1 MLPLPS
7 VKTEVPV
14 SISESRLKKFYG
26 PGGFSENLGVN
37 AVAQLVNPVFAI
49 ALGISPALVGLAMAI
64 PRLVD
69 AFTDP
74 IMGSISDNWQGK
86 WGRRR
91 PFILWGAIL
100 SGLCVALIW
109 WTPQEASKDFQ
120 FYWLVAFLLLSTIG
134 TTCYAV
140 PYVALGMESPSTK
153 HERTSWMAWRS
164 FYHKLSG
171 VGVQWLFFLVQ
182 LSIFAS
188 TLWGARIVG
197 AVVGV
202 VIAALGALPALFI
215 REDPNHVR
223 QTEPV
228 PLLRSWGL
236 TLRDRN
242 FLILAGTS
250 VLIFCSI
257 LLVDTLGFFLSVYL
271 VFGGDLTEA
280 AFFKGIGG
288 TMFHVTG
295 ILCIP
300 GMAWLAKRIGKLRTF
315 ELCTLSIVVGGIAK
329 FFFFVPGAG
338 WLIVVPNFFLAP
350 GLVAVLVLLPSLLA
364 DVAAHDEVQQGHSR
378 QGMYAASMTW
388 INKLSISGVAA
399 VSGFILILAGW
410 VQDAGVDQAAG
421 TFEKMR
427 WIFSL
432 GTVGLALAATILLR
446 FYRLDTSQDK

>member
-1 MLPLPS
+1 M
-7 VKTEVPV
+7 KTETPV

-74 IMGSISDNWQGK
+74 IMGSISDNWRSQ

-91 PFILWGAIL
+91 PFILLGAIL

-109 WTPQEASKDFQ
+109 WTPEAASKDFQ

-153 HERTSWMAWRS
+153 DERTSWMAWRS

-215 REDPNHVR
+215 REETNHVR
-223 QTEPV
+223 QTDPV

-257 LLVDTLGFFLSVYL
+257 LLVDTLGFFLSVYH

-288 TMFHVTG
+288 TMFHVMG

-364 DVAAHDEVQQGHSR
+364 DVAAHDEAKQGHSR

-432 GTVGLALAATILLR
+432 GTVGLALSAALLLR
-446 FYRLDTSQDK
+446 FYRLDTSESE

>member
-1 MLPLPS
+1 MKTADLAS
-7 VKTEVPV
+7 V
-14 SISESRLKKFYG
+14 SESRLKKYYG
-26 PGGFSENLGVN
+26 PGGFSENLAAN

-49 ALGISPALVGLAMAI
+49 ALGVSPALVGLAMAI

-74 IMGSISDNWQGK
+74 IMGSLSDNWKGR

-91 PFILWGAIL
+91 PFILLGAIL

-109 WTPQEASKDFQ
+109 WTPEAASKDFQ
-120 FYWLVAFLLLSTIG
+120 FYWLVAFLLLSTVG

-153 HERTSWMAWRS
+153 DERTSWMAWRS

-171 VGVQWLFFLVQ
+171 VGVQWLFFFVQ
-182 LSIFAS
+182 LSIFTS

-202 VIAALGALPALFI
+202 VIALLGALPAFFI
-215 REDPNHVR
+215 RENSRHVR
-223 QTEPV
+223 TVETV

-242 FLILAGTS
+242 FLVLAGTS

-257 LLVDTLGFFLSVYL
+257 LLVDTLGFFLSVYH

-288 TMFHVTG
+288 TIFHVTG

-300 GMAWLAKRIGKLRTF
+300 IMAGLAKRIGKLRTF
-315 ELCTLSIVVGGIAK
+315 ELCTFSIIVGGMAK

-338 WLIVVPNFFLAP
+338 WMIVIPNFFLAP

-364 DVAAHDEVQQGHSR
+364 DVAAHDEAQQGHSR

-399 VSGFILILAGW
+399 VSGFILIAAGW
-410 VQDAGVDQAAG
+410 VQSAGVDQAAG

-432 GTVGLALAATILLR
+432 GTVGLALAASALLR
-446 FYRLDTSQDK
+446 LYRLDAGKEG

>member
-1 MLPLPS
+1 M
-7 VKTEVPV
+7 KTEPPV
-14 SISESRLKKFYG
+14 STNESRLKKFYG
-26 PGGFSENLGVN
+26 PGGFSENLAAN
-37 AVAQLVNPVFAI
+37 SVAQLVNPVFAI
-49 ALGISPALVGLAMAI
+49 ALGINPALVGLAMAF
-64 PRLVD
+64 PRLID

-74 IMGSISDNWQGK
+74 IMGSISDNWKGK

-91 PFILWGAIL
+91 PFILLGAIL

-109 WTPQEASKDFQ
+109 WTPEAASKDFQ
-120 FYWLVAFLLLSTIG
+120 FYWLVAFLLLSTVG

-153 HERTSWMAWRS
+153 NERTSWMAWRS

-197 AVVGV
+197 AIVGL

-215 REDPNHVR
+215 KENETHGQRA
-223 QTEPV
+223 EPV
-228 PLLRSWGL
+228 PLLKSWGL

-257 LLVDTLGFFLSVYL
+257 LLVDTLGFFLSVYH

-288 TMFHVTG
+288 TMFHITG

-300 GMAWLAKRIGKLRTF
+300 VMAWLAKRIGKLRTF
-315 ELCTLSIVVGGIAK
+315 ELCTLSIMVGGIAK

-338 WLIVVPNFFLAP
+338 WMIVIPNFFLAP

-364 DVAAHDEVQQGHSR
+364 DVAADDEERQGHSR

-388 INKLSISGVAA
+388 VNKLSISGVAA
-399 VSGFILILAGW
+399 VSGFILIAAGW
-410 VQDAGVDQAAG
+410 VQDAGVDQAPG

-432 GTVGLALAATILLR
+432 GTVGLALGASALLR
-446 FYRLDTSQDK
+446 LYRLDSSKNE